1 MQYTE
6 IMVRYGELSTKGKNR
21 RNFIDRLGFNVR
33 SAMHDFPELVVK
45 AHRDRMHIYL
55 NGEDSDKVIERFWN
69 SEFFTIGQGRTRCRS
84 SKGKSR

>member
-33 SAMHDFPELVVK
+33 QAMHDFPELVVK
-45 AHRDRMHIYL
+45 GRLPRNHFVFKYL
-55 NGEDSDKVIERFWN
+55 F
-69 SEFFTIGQGRTRCRS
+69 
-84 SKGKSR
+84 